1 VTFKDKHPEIQHL
14 VKELVLL
21 RRHNHQ
27 FREGDP
33 QDTLLLF
40 AEGAV
45 ALVLIE
51 RFVRAVLGVRA
62 SEGDTLYNLLQKA
75 VKDDLLTL
83 PFHSQE
89 EGIRRIRTVRNT
101 IQHGN
106 YEQAAAQAGCDSVA
120 AYFKTQFASEVEQL
134 GRIAE
139 HLIEQVDNRT
149 GKRV

>member
-1 VTFKDKHPEIQHL
+1 
-14 VKELVLL
+14 
-21 RRHNHQ
+21 
-27 FREGDP
+27 
-33 QDTLLLF
+33 LLF